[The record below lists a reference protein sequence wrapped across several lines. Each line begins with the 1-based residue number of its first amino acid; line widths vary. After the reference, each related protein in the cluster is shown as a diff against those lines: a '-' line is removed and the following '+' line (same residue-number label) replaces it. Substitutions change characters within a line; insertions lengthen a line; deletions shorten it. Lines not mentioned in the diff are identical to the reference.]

1 MKIQILI
8 SVLLS
13 AKASASAFCPKIDS
27 GALFKSCFVCQ
38 QATYLKT
45 VQLRVKAACFI
56 LDRHQCC
63 KIFEVKKPE
72 RFHKS
77 SRASFT
83 VSNRV
88 HLIWKTNFWLKD
100 WPLHHLSFRTAQRK
114 KLVEKIG
121 HQRKFLGSN
130 YSIVRDRS
138 RFSLKKTLIVMMS
151 QFHNHERVHN
161 SNWPNCVN

>member
-1 MKIQILI
+1 MAVKPIVGTCKRNTHKLTQILI

-38 QATYLKT
+38 KATYLTT

-56 LDRHQCC
+56 LDLHKCC
-63 KIFEVKKPE
+63 KVLEMKKHE

-88 HLIWKTNFWLKD
+88 HLIWKINLWLLVD
-100 WPLHHLSFRTAQRK
+100 FSNIYRLGQPQRK
-114 KLVEKIG
+114 K
-121 HQRKFLGSN
+121 
-130 YSIVRDRS
+130 
-138 RFSLKKTLIVMMS
+138 
-151 QFHNHERVHN
+151 
-161 SNWPNCVN
+161 